1 MNIQDDFK
9 EFLRLL
15 KKDDVQFV
23 IVGGYAVAFH
33 GYIRTTNDM
42 DIFFQNTS
50 ENIHRIE
57 KALIEFGFTE
67 GSFDL
72 DEFYDQGSIIRMGI
86 PPVRIELI
94 NTISGLTFD
103 EVWENKISGNYGD
116 LSVFY
121 IGFNELIIN
130 KRASGRPKD
139 LLDIDELGATNF
151 IGI

>member
-15 KKDDVQFV
+15 KKYNVEFV

-42 DIFFQNTS
+42 DIFFRNTS
-50 ENIHRIE
+50 ENIHQIE

-67 GSFDL
+67 GSFNL
-72 DEFYDQGSIIRMGI
+72 DEFYDQGSIIRMGV

-94 NTISGLTFD
+94 NAISGLTFD
-103 EVWENKISGNYGD
+103 QVWENKISGNYGD
-116 LSVFY
+116 LLIFY
-121 IGFNELIIN
+121 IGFNELIKN

-139 LLDIDELGATNF
+139 LLDIDELGATEF
-151 IGI
+151 KI